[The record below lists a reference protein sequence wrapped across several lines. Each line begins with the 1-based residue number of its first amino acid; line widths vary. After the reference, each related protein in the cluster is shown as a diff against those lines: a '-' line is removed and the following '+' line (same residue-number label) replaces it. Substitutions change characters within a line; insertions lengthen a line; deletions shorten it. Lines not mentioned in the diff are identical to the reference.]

1 MMNIKRDIEML
12 KKAIN
17 EIKITIDIEPEIRPE
32 YIKKLNGLEKEGKW
46 VNFNSIDELRES
58 IENAQI

>member
-1 MMNIKRDIEML
+1 MKNEMMNIKRDIEML

-46 VNFNSIDELRES
+46 VNLILLMN
-58 IENAQI
+58 